1 MKKLSQ
7 SVSYEVKDGVA
18 VLTSDNPPVNALSY
32 HVRQGL
38 ADGLE
43 MAQSDEDAKAVVL
56 HCEGRT
62 FFAGADIT
70 EFGNPDVPGAPWIT
84 VVIEAFEAS
93 SKPVVAA
100 IHGTA
105 LGGGC
110 ETALGCHYRVAVQSA
125 KLGQPEVKLGI
136 IPGAGGTVRLPR
148 VMGVQKALEMMISG
162 NPISAQQALAGGLVD
177 EIVEGDLLSGAITF
191 ANKVVR
197 ENRPLARVRDS
208 DEKLEEVRENSAIFD
223 DFRKS
228 IARKT
233 RGFKAPEA
241 IIQSVEAAISLPFD
255 EALQNERR
263 LFDEC
268 QKSPE
273 AKAQQYFFFAE
284 REAKKIPDVPRDTP
298 TREIKKV
305 GMIGAGTMGGGI
317 SMNFLNRGIPVT
329 IIEAT
334 QGALDRGL
342 GIIEKNYAS
351 TAKKGRITED
361 DVKQRMSLLTGSLD
375 YEALSDVDLL
385 IEAVFEEMDIK
396 KSVFEK
402 IDKICKPGCI
412 LASNTS
418 YLNINE
424 IAAMTSRPADVIGL
438 HFFSPA
444 NIMRLLEIVRGD
456 HTSKEV
462 LATCMET
469 GTAIGKVAVVVGV
482 CRGFVGNRVLAAR
495 MRQSDDLL
503 LKNAMPQEIDR
514 VIFDFGFPMGPFAMR
529 DLAGLDIG
537 WERDKTPD
545 KDTNIRHQIC
555 SRGRLGQKTGG
566 GFYDYKEGSRTPM
579 PNAEVEQIIAE
590 VSKNAGIMRK
600 EISPEDMLKRMIYA
614 MVNEAAK
621 ILDEGIAQRASAIDV
636 IWVYGYGF
644 PTYRGGL
651 TYYADQ
657 IGLNNVV
664 ADLERFVEE
673 YDDPE
678 LEPAPLLRQLAEEG
692 KSFRDYERLDHL
704 EA

>member
-590 VSKNAGIMRK
+590 VSKNAGIMCE

-678 LEPAPLLRQLAEEG
+678 LEPAPLLRQLAKEG